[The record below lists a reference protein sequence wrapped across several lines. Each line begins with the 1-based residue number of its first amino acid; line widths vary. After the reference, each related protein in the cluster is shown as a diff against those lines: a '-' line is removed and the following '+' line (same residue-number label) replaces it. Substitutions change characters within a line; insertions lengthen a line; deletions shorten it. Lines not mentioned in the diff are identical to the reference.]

1 MSQDVGMQADSN
13 PPLAKSH
20 RLCASRA
27 PTHLTA
33 RTSHLAPRT
42 SRLIAYRLPATVRAA
57 QESGK
62 GRKIARC
69 RGDAGGNSAV
79 AITGVSSRAINGHVA
94 AGLTDS

>member
-20 RLCASRA
+20 RLCAFRA

-33 RTSHLAPRT
+33 RTS
-42 SRLIAYRLPATVRAA
+42 RLIAYRSPATVHAA

-69 RGDAGGNSAV
+69 AGDAGGNSAV
-79 AITGVSSRAINGHVA
+79 AITSVSSRAISGHVA
-94 AGLTDS
+94 ADLTDS